1 MSVGKQMWL
10 FTTTAFASN
19 ESWYSRN
26 GATPSEIH
34 FWGHFPVADLEYET
48 PGSPVEVGLGA
59 WSPFIVGDSKTSN
72 TPGIVF
78 EVHLRDTETSIQA
91 GRLVFSF
98 PGPTQKEAQIAPG
111 SPRKRVQAQTAF
123 NKTHHTWVP
132 AADGEVRARS
142 IETEGE
148 FTGLWITSELGN
160 NVGYALGVVG
170 KENVHYGGG
179 LGRDKSAWVKIG
191 SSLPDPK
198 DTDLSRS
205 VAVEFQL
212 NPNEVKVIRFV
223 VAWYAPL
230 WIGEGQ
236 NNFSHMYTTRFKNA
250 LEVAQFLAANHDSL
264 FRRVVA
270 WQQVLFADPRL
281 PVWLRECLVNILHLF
296 PMCSFWA
303 VAKPPIGD
311 WCKKEDGLFGLMSG
325 IIDWPDMEVIPDI
338 FYANPPVIFFF
349 PDLAVSEIR
358 GYKAYQFLNGAAV
371 WLWGG
376 ASGRAKGGY
385 LTTAGSDMVNPSPGF
400 QTTTNGPCYVDMVD
414 RVLMRTG
421 DDQLLREFYPSVKKN
436 TIFTMGLRRGGR
448 SRWDHQRA
456 HWQCGSL

>member
-1 MSVGKQMWL
+1 MPLGSIDTGCLAIETDGSFGLCSIFNSFVPMRGPLKLPFLGMSVGKQMWL

-48 PGSPVEVGLGA
+48 PGSPVEVGLRA

-78 EVHLRDTETSIQA
+78 EVHLRNTENSIQA

-98 PGPTQKEAQIAPG
+98 PGPTQEEAQIAPG

-132 AADGEVRARS
+132 VADGEVRARP
-142 IETEGE
+142 IETEGK

-179 LGRDKSAWVKIG
+179 LGRDTSAWVKIG

-250 LEVAQFLAANHDSL
+250 LDVAQFLAANHDSL

-270 WQQVLFADPRL
+270 WQQVLFAEPRL

-303 VAKPPIGD
+303 VAKPPVGD

-325 IIDWPDMEVIPDI
+325 IIDWPDMVPRAGRKADI
-338 FYANPPVIFFF
+338 SRLPGPTWSTRRQ
-349 PDLAVSEIR
+349 VSRPQPTDPATWIWWIE
-358 GYKAYQFLNGAAV
+358 
-371 WLWGG
+371 
-376 ASGRAKGGY
+376 S
-385 LTTAGSDMVNPSPGF
+385 
-400 QTTTNGPCYVDMVD
+400 
-414 RVLMRTG
+414 
-421 DDQLLREFYPSVKKN
+421 
-436 TIFTMGLRRGGR
+436 
-448 SRWDHQRA
+448 
-456 HWQCGSL
+456 